1 MTAVQAYL
9 WMSFGVLVAIIFPIL
24 RALVTPPP
32 RAVDISGLPPWVKK
46 YALLLIFCAVTGVI
60 LLAIYL
66 AGDPKALEKLMWY
79 TAFLFGFSWESGI
92 EKVTTKP
99 Q

>member
-1 MTAVQAYL
+1 MTAIQAYL

-24 RALVTPPP
+24 RALVTPSPKVTSTP
-32 RAVDISGLPPWVKK
+32 GLPPWVKK
-46 YALLLIFCAVTGVI
+46 YALLLVFCAVTGVI

-92 EKVTTKP
+92 EKLTTKP